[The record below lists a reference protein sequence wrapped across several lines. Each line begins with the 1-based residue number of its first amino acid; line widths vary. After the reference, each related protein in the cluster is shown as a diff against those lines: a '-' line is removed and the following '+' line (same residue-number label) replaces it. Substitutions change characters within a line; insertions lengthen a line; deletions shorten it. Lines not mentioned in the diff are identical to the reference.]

1 MIDLSER
8 DILLVRRGADERF
21 VIFTT
26 TDVQPGWPLPWW
38 VAVLD
43 TGGDG
48 IGVPVRLDASAAP
61 DGWTAA
67 QLIEVALAR
76 ARAEAM
82 AGGEANLR
90 AAASLVLHL
99 AAALRSAKPSQGAMP
114 CDPVT
119 FEAGPEPSP
128 FSWAV
133 ARCDG
138 HALPFAPDA
147 GGVGEGITLV
157 QVLIVLDQL
166 LHDGVTARPY
176 EAWLWHTK
184 RHVVAALA
192 GVNGRGS
199 NVI

>member
-82 AGGEANLR
+82 AGGEANLFHLINDL
-90 AAASLVLHL
+90 AASEKH
-99 AAALRSAKPSQGAMP
+99 
-114 CDPVT
+114 
-119 FEAGPEPSP
+119 
-128 FSWAV
+128 
-133 ARCDG
+133 
-138 HALPFAPDA
+138 H
-147 GGVGEGITLV
+147 
-157 QVLIVLDQL
+157 
-166 LHDGVTARPY
+166 
-176 EAWLWHTK
+176 
-184 RHVVAALA
+184 
-192 GVNGRGS
+192 
-199 NVI
+199 